1 MLPSPSRPLP
11 SSARPSGPSPASL
24 PTRFPARDGG
34 NGAAPQSAASNPVRK
49 CACEGRRDGGR
60 NERRRRRRQRP
71 PSPKSVARFQER
83 NAKLTKLQCNADYE
97 CHESPPASM
106 FVNVCKWISHSS
118 GPTTVKKGDGRT
130 DGRTARR
137 GLCSSRSLSLHGDL
151 DARCGRAGWSRIGS
165 RGLWRSGRQGTGGT
179 HNANSSHS
187 DLSAE
192 RIPSPEGELLRRGTR

>member
-24 PTRFPARDGG
+24 PTRFRARDGG

-106 FVNVCKWISHSS
+106 FVNGFRTLRARQLSK
-118 GPTTVKKGDGRT
+118 RAT

>member
-1 MLPSPSRPLP
+1 MLNFISSGVHNFVRRFGTLKIEIPLCPPHLWLTLPPFPGGIMLPSPSRPLP

-106 FVNVCKWISHSS
+106 FVN
-118 GPTTVKKGDGRT
+118 GFRT
-130 DGRTARR
+130 LRAR
-137 GLCSSRSLSLHGDL
+137 
-151 DARCGRAGWSRIGS
+151 
-165 RGLWRSGRQGTGGT
+165 
-179 HNANSSHS
+179 
-187 DLSAE
+187 
-192 RIPSPEGELLRRGTR
+192 